1 MRELVL
7 VGGGHA
13 HVQVLRDFARN
24 PPRRTRL
31 TLVVDTPVA
40 VYSGMVPGFVAGQ
53 YRREEL
59 EIDVLPLAGR
69 AGARVV
75 LAPMTGLDTQGRRI
89 HVAGRPPIPFDV
101 ASLNVGSTV
110 AGLDSPGVRE
120 QALPSRPIGAFVQR
134 VEEVLTQASAAAA
147 GAPLRVVVVGGGAGS
162 VEIAFTLIER
172 LRRGGVEARATLLS
186 GGSRILADSPEG
198 LVRRVLRRAH
208 ARGIEV
214 RTGVRAVAAEAG
226 VLVCS
231 DGAREPFDLLA
242 WVTGAVASRAL
253 ASVELPKDERGF
265 LHTLSTL
272 EVEGCE
278 GLFAA
283 GDCAHLVEFPRT
295 PRAGVYAVRQGP
307 VLAHNLR
314 AALEGGR
321 LNRYRPQNDFLTLLN
336 MGDGTAIGTKWGVSF
351 EGSWVMRLKDAID
364 RRFVRR
370 FQALDPGGTLTEPF
384 R

>member
-1 MRELVL
+1 
-7 VGGGHA
+7 
-13 HVQVLRDFARN
+13 
-24 PPRRTRL
+24 
-31 TLVVDTPVA
+31 
-40 VYSGMVPGFVAGQ
+40 
-53 YRREEL
+53 
-59 EIDVLPLAGR
+59 
-69 AGARVV
+69 
-75 LAPMTGLDTQGRRI
+75 
-89 HVAGRPPIPFDV
+89 
-101 ASLNVGSTV
+101 
-110 AGLDSPGVRE
+110 
-120 QALPSRPIGAFVQR
+120 
-134 VEEVLTQASAAAA
+134 
-147 GAPLRVVVVGGGAGS
+147 VVVVGGGAGS

-314 AALEGGR
+314 GALEGGR